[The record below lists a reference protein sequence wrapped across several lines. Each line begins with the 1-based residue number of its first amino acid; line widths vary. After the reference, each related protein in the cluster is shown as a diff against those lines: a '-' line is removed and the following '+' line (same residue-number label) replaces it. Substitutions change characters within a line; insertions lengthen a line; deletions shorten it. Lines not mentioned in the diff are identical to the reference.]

1 VRRRRGLHK
10 VWILALALL
19 VALGAMGVT
28 YGAWT
33 DEIYIE
39 EGTLSTSGINTTLAC
54 NGDCWVE
61 VGDVV
66 TQDTG
71 TSINCTKV
79 DPLML
84 TITITNALQDILVN
98 NVPQG
103 VDYYCNF
110 IISNPAGSL
119 PVKIQSISI
128 TDYAGVAEAIGP
140 AELLS
145 GDYQIDP
152 EGTAPGTVHI
162 YLTDTTQ
169 LNQNLTFTLEVT
181 VKRWN
186 E

>member
-1 VRRRRGLHK
+1 VRKRRGLHK

-33 DEIYIE
+33 DEIYVV
-39 EGTLSTSGINTTLAC
+39 GNLSTSGINTVLAC

-66 TQDTG
+66 TEDTG
-71 TSINCTKV
+71 TSANCTKI
-79 DPLML
+79 DPLTL
-84 TITITNALQDILVN
+84 TITVNNALQEILVGEEL
-98 NVPQG
+98 QG

-110 IISNPAGSL
+110 TIDNTAAKTL
-119 PVKIQSISI
+119 PVKVQISPDYTGVTASIENLPE
-128 TDYAGVAEAIGP
+128 D
-140 AELLS
+140 L
-145 GDYQIDP
+145 QIDP
-152 EGTAPGTVHI
+152 GETDTGTVHI
-162 YLTDTTQ
+162 YLTTSDSVGDT
-169 LNQNLTFTLEVT
+169 LTFTLT